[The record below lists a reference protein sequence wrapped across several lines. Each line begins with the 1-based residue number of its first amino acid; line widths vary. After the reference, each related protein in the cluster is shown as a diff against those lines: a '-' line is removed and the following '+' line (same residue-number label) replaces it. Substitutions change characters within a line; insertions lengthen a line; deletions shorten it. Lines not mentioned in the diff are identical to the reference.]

1 MWPRAVVASLLA
13 GTAYG
18 TYFVSSAMMEL
29 RIMGQEAIKKQK
41 RAHQRNPTSR
51 RSNLIKSRLKGMKLW

>member
-1 MWPRAVVASLLA
+1 MSGGKIVVDLVHKAAVVSLLA

-29 RIMGQEAIKKQK
+29 RRMGQEAAKKQEEGAPPK
-41 RAHQRNPTSR
+41 TQ
-51 RSNLIKSRLKGMKLW
+51 